1 MIKDLMVCLDGT
13 PADEM
18 RLAAADNISDHFDS
32 HIIAIFL
39 NVLPLPV
46 SIGDDSVAAVSAG
59 RLMEE
64 VRELGDTIEVKLT
77 QRLNRLQKPAELRR
91 FDVFS
96 DDIGNIAA
104 REARTADTF
113 VALLPNN
120 SRMADDTIVDDVLF
134 GGGRHLLLIP
144 KRASATVAFDHIIVA
159 WNGGREAA
167 RAVSEA
173 RPYLRNAKAVSVLVI
188 DDGKLVEDQ
197 ATIGEDLI
205 EHLLHH
211 GVGASL
217 HHVRKDNSVEATLI
231 AEAQRRKADLIVMG
245 GYGHSRLSEWLLG
258 GTTYEMMHNSPL
270 PILVAH

>member
-159 WNGGREAA
+159 WNGCREAA